1 VPERDEIGL
10 HIKVK
15 KALSMY
21 KRKALVELYRELMQ
35 MDKKR
40 VFHPRDPKTLT
51 RKQLKAVIRSSIF
64 LKEKYLPSGEFEKL
78 KARLVA
84 GGHMQDK
91 SLYEDISSPTVSTSA
106 VFAVAAIAAKEKRH
120 VVTLDIGGAYLNAS
134 MKEREVLMRLDDKMA
149 MILVKIR
156 PEYEKFLN
164 EDGSMIVQ
172 LDKALYGCME
182 SAKLW
187 YDHLRKTLESL
198 SFTVNPHDICIFNK
212 EQVKD
217 ETQCTITLDVD
228 ELMIT

>member
-1 VPERDEIGL
+1 M

-35 MDKKR
+35 MDKKH

-91 SLYEDISSPTVSTSA
+91 SLYEDISSPTVNTSA

-134 MKEREVLMRLDDKMA
+134 MKEREVLMRLDEKMA

-156 PEYEKFLN
+156 PEYERFLN

-182 SAKLW
+182 SAK
-187 YDHLRKTLESL
+187 S
-198 SFTVNPHDICIFNK
+198 
-212 EQVKD
+212 
-217 ETQCTITLDVD
+217 
-228 ELMIT
+228 